1 MCGVRLLCGFNLRTS
16 RQGCSVRETMKRT
29 VTNLYALALRQVS
42 TAMLVQ
48 HGVANRSK
56 RLRHWSQAPDR
67 PFVLVSRLGGK
78 AKLLGRMGKR
88 RWTSALGLPRWLYVG
103 LFLGV
108 GGQPRAAR
116 PLSVRVHKPAG
127 AQEPRQEWWGTP
139 TLPGVA
145 DEMWVHNRQDLT
157 VPVTVEVHD
166 GFGGSVPDC
175 ERFALRLRVLSV
187 VPRAGSEGGADE
199 RSVAGSRADTREFVS
214 AANELCTGSGS
225 VVFHVPEADLLAC
238 RGSNAWARSGR
249 DHGHFKRHEKDI
261 GARFNA
267 SCVNY
272 LEGDLVAA
280 NGRAAECGSTEDD
293 ANSMN
298 ADTSVT
304 IGAGD
309 GAKGRLVSAVS
320 SFVAHQVLSAE
331 RVANVSLSLGT
342 VCRRD
347 LPEVHIHMHDILW
360 LQRCLTVCRRHLPEV
375 HLHVHDILWL
385 QRCLSLCAADTCP
398 RCCNSS
404 HSSSSFSSLIR

>member
-1 MCGVRLLCGFNLRTS
+1 MRSLCARSAPPCLSSMALPTDRSACAIGARPRTDPFFFWSLLAW
-16 RQGCSVRETMKRT
+16 RE
-29 VTNLYALALRQVS
+29 S
-42 TAMLVQ
+42 
-48 HGVANRSK
+48 
-56 RLRHWSQAPDR
+56 D
-67 PFVLVSRLGGK
+67 
-78 AKLLGRMGKR
+78 KLLGRMRKR
-88 RWTSALGLPRWLYVG
+88 RWTWAVLGLQRWLYVG

-116 PLSVRVHKPAG
+116 PTAVHCAANLSVRVHKPAG
-127 AQEPRQEWWGTP
+127 AQEPRQGWWGTP

-298 ADTSVT
+298 ADSSVT

-342 VCRRD
+342 VCRRH

-360 LQRCLTVCRRHLPEV
+360 LQRCLSP
-375 HLHVHDILWL
+375 
-385 QRCLSLCAADTCP
+385 CAADTCP
-398 RCCNSS
+398 RCCTSS

>member
-1 MCGVRLLCGFNLRTS
+1 
-16 RQGCSVRETMKRT
+16 
-29 VTNLYALALRQVS
+29 
-42 TAMLVQ
+42 
-48 HGVANRSK
+48 
-56 RLRHWSQAPDR
+56 
-67 PFVLVSRLGGK
+67 
-78 AKLLGRMGKR
+78 MGKR

-116 PLSVRVHKPAG
+116 PTAVHCAANLSVRVHKPAG
-127 AQEPRQEWWGTP
+127 AQEPRQGWWGTP

-280 NGRAAECGSTEDD
+280 NGRAAECGSTDDD
-293 ANSMN
+293 ANSQQPNHYMD

-304 IGAGD
+304 TGAGD
-309 GAKGRLVSAVS
+309 GAKGRHVSAVS

-342 VCRRD
+342 VCRRH
-347 LPEVHIHMHDILW
+347 LPEVLHMHDIRW
-360 LQRCLTVCRRHLPEV
+360 LH
-375 HLHVHDILWL
+375 
-385 QRCLSLCAADTCP
+385 RCLSLCAAYTCP
-398 RCCNSS
+398 KRCTSS
-404 HSSSSFSSLIR
+404 QSSSSSSSPIR

>member
-1 MCGVRLLCGFNLRTS
+1 M
-16 RQGCSVRETMKRT
+16 ERT
-29 VTNLYALALRQVS
+29 VTNLNALALRQFS

-48 HGVANRSK
+48 HGVANRAK
-56 RLRHWSQAPDR
+56 RKRHQNKARTDSSWREGECDKLRDR
-67 PFVLVSRLGGK
+67 MKTLG
-78 AKLLGRMGKR
+78 LL
-88 RWTSALGLPRWLYVG
+88 RWTYVG

-116 PLSVRVHKPAG
+116 PAGGDCATSLSVRVHKPAG
-127 AQEPRQEWWGTP
+127 AQEPRQEWWGTH

-157 VPVTVEVHD
+157 VPVTVEVPD

-175 ERFALRLRVLSV
+175 ERFALRLRVRSV
-187 VPRAGSEGGADE
+187 VPRASLEGGADE
-199 RSVAGSRADTREFVS
+199 SSVAGSRAETREFVS
-214 AANELCTGSGS
+214 AASELCTGSGS

-238 RGSNAWARSGR
+238 RGSNAWSRSGR

-261 GARFNA
+261 RARLNA

-280 NGRAAECGSTEDD
+280 NGRAAECGSTDDD
-293 ANSMN
+293 ANSQQPNHYMD

-304 IGAGD
+304 TGAGD
-309 GAKGRLVSAVS
+309 GAKGRHVSAVS

-342 VCRRD
+342 VCRRH
-347 LPEVHIHMHDILW
+347 LPEVHIHM
-360 LQRCLTVCRRHLPEV
+360 
-375 HLHVHDILWL
+375 HDILWL

-398 RCCNSS
+398 RCCTSS

>member
-56 RLRHWSQAPDR
+56 RLRHRSPG
-67 PFVLVSRLGGK
+67 PTHGGK

-261 GARFNA
+261 GERFNA